1 MIDRTTTIH
10 TQEQPEDDVEQT
22 VTAKEGKQAGPKDE
36 GAVEIEESEDHLTE
50 EERHFL
56 HCVARGFLD
65 LVEDCIL
72 AGVDITV
79 KNRFNR

>member
-1 MIDRTTTIH
+1 M
-10 TQEQPEDDVEQT
+10 EQ
-22 VTAKEGKQAGPKDE
+22 TAKEERRQARPKGE
-36 GAVEIEESEDHLTE
+36 GVEVEEETEDHLTE

-65 LVEDCIL
+65 LVEDCIV
-72 AGVDITV
+72 AGVDIAV

>member
-1 MIDRTTTIH
+1 MIDCITIH
-10 TQEQPEDDVEQT
+10 AQEEPEDDVEQT
-22 VTAKEGKQAGPKDE
+22 AKEERRQARPKGE
-36 GAVEIEESEDHLTE
+36 GVEVEEETEDHLTE

-65 LVEDCIL
+65 LVEDCIV

>member
-1 MIDRTTTIH
+1 M
-10 TQEQPEDDVEQT
+10 EQ
-22 VTAKEGKQAGPKDE
+22 TAKEGRSTRPRDDE
-36 GAVEIEESEDHLTE
+36 CVVVEESEDHLTE

-65 LVEDCIL
+65 LVEDCII